1 MKRLDNRQAITYQR
15 SALEHR
21 KRDRFSHF
29 RPIEVDVK
37 DNLDKALRA
46 LKNRMSREGVLQEI
60 KKRRFFEK
68 PSVKRKRKIR
78 EAQKRL
84 RRSLKRQT

>member
-1 MKRLDNRQAITYQR
+1 M
-15 SALEHR
+15 ER
-21 KRDRFSHF
+21 KRDRSSNF

-37 DNLDKALRA
+37 ENLDKALRA
-46 LKNRMSREGVLQEI
+46 LKNRMSREGILQEI

-68 PSVKRKRKIR
+68 PSVKRKRKVR

-84 RRSLKRQT
+84 RRSMKRQG

>member
-1 MKRLDNRQAITYQR
+1 MESPINGIALD
-15 SALEHR
+15 R
-21 KRDRFSHF
+21 KRDKHAHF
-29 RPIEVDVK
+29 RPIEVEGK

-46 LKNRMSREGVLQEI
+46 LKNRMSREGVLQEL

-84 RRSLKRQT
+84 RRSLKRQG

>member
-1 MKRLDNRQAITYQR
+1 MKESPINGFALD
-15 SALEHR
+15 R
-21 KRDRFSHF
+21 KRDKHAHF
-29 RPIEVDVK
+29 RPIEVEVK

-46 LKNRMSREGVLQEI
+46 LKNRMSREGVLQEL

-84 RRSLKRQT
+84 RRSLKRQS

>member
-1 MKRLDNRQAITYQR
+1 M
-15 SALEHR
+15 ER
-21 KRDRFSHF
+21 KRERGSHF
-29 RPIEVDVK
+29 RPIEVEVK

-46 LKNRMSREGVLQEI
+46 LKNRMSREGVLQEL

-84 RRSLKRQT
+84 RRNIKRQG

>member
-1 MKRLDNRQAITYQR
+1 MPGFK
-15 SALEHR
+15 
-21 KRDRFSHF
+21 
-29 RPIEVDVK
+29 PIEVDVK
-37 DNLDKALRA
+37 DNIDKALRA

-84 RRSLKRQT
+84 RRSLKRQG

>member
-1 MKRLDNRQAITYQR
+1 M
-15 SALEHR
+15 ER
-21 KRDRFSHF
+21 KREKNASF

-46 LKNRMSREGVLQEI
+46 LKNRMSREGVLQEL

-68 PSVKRKRKIR
+68 PSVKRKRKVR

-84 RRSLKRQT
+84 RRSLKRQS

>member
-1 MKRLDNRQAITYQR
+1 
-15 SALEHR
+15 
-21 KRDRFSHF
+21 
-29 RPIEVDVK
+29 VDVK

-46 LKNRMSREGVLQEI
+46 LKNRMSREGVLQEL

-84 RRSLKRQT
+84 RRSLKRQG

>member
-1 MKRLDNRQAITYQR
+1 LD
-15 SALEHR
+15 R
-21 KRDRFSHF
+21 KKDRGAHF

-84 RRSLKRQT
+84 RRSIKRQR

>member
-1 MKRLDNRQAITYQR
+1 
-15 SALEHR
+15 LER
-21 KRDRFSHF
+21 KREKNASF

-46 LKNRMSREGVLQEI
+46 LKNRMSREGVLQEL

-68 PSVKRKRKIR
+68 PSVKRKRKVR

-84 RRSLKRQT
+84 RRSLKRQS